1 MRQTIITVKSIK
13 NNSMKKSVLTLTL
26 LLLTTT
32 TIKAQKVEFE
42 EYTLK
47 NGLHVILHQDN
58 TAPVVTIGV
67 MYHVGAK
74 DEENGKTG
82 MAHFFE
88 HLLFEGTKNIGKG
101 EFFKIV
107 AANGGRNNANTDWD
121 RTYYFETF
129 PSNNLKLGLWLESER
144 LLHPVIDQKGVDT
157 QNEVIK
163 EEKRT
168 RMDNAPYGKFIYGD
182 IYNHIFDKHNYGRPM
197 IGYIKDLDAAKLED
211 FKDFYKK
218 WYMPNN
224 AVLVVAGDFK
234 TSETKELIK
243 AYFEPIPKRAKPVRE
258 KIVEAGRTTEKHVKE
273 YDSNIQLP
281 ALILA
286 HKTPSMSK
294 RDAKVLD
301 VISTILSAGKS
312 SRLYKKMVD
321 TNKEALQVASF
332 ARPLEDYSVY
342 SILAIPVGKTSLNT
356 LQKSMDEEILKL
368 QTELISDEDL
378 QKVRNIFENSFVNAN
393 SSIEGIASTLARNYM
408 LVGDTN
414 YINKELSIINSI
426 TKEDVRR
433 VAKKYLDKNKRLVI
447 EYLPES
453 QKKN

>member
-1 MRQTIITVKSIK
+1 
-13 NNSMKKSVLTLTL
+13 MKKSILTLALFLFTL
-26 LLLTTT
+26 T

-47 NGLHVILHQDN
+47 NGMHVILHQDN

-107 AANGGRNNANTDWD
+107 AANGGINNANTDWD

-243 AYFEPIPKRAKPVRE
+243 AYFEPIPKRTKPVRE
-258 KIVEAGRTTEKHVKE
+258 KIVEEERTTEKRVKE

-286 HKTPSMSK
+286 HKTPSMSE

-301 VISTILSAGKS
+301 VISTILSGGKS

-414 YINKELSIINSI
+414 YINKELGIINSI

-433 VAKKYLDKNKRLVI
+433 VAKKYLDKNKRVVI